1 MPGFMVNTN
10 SLNIG
15 IWFGSID
22 GAHTEAQREGAG
34 NYITVEMRVPAGVKV
49 SVAPGKP
56 GSADFQIEIEGY
68 RKDLAAVV
76 EDVLTQF
83 ESSLGDWNGLY
94 GKTEKQHLAD
104 LNRADLLLDGCRVR
118 S

>member
-1 MPGFMVNTN
+1 MVETN

-15 IWFGSID
+15 IWFGSIE

-34 NYITVEMRVPAGVKV
+34 DYITSEIKVPGVKV
-49 SVAPGKP
+49 NVAPGKP
-56 GSADFQIEIEGY
+56 NAADFLIEIEGY
-68 RKDLAAVV
+68 RKDLPAVV

-83 ESSLGDWNGLY
+83 ESSLGDWQGLY
-94 GKTEKQHLAD
+94 GKTERQHRAAVE
-104 LNRADLLLDGCRVR
+104 RADQVLDGYRVR